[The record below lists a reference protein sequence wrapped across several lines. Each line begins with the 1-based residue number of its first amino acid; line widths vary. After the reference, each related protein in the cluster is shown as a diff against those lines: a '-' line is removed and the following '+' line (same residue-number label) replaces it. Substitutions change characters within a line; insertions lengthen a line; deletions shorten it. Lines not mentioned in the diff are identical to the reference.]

1 MALAYFAVPISGGVL
16 HTVNIRYSPEL
27 IFYTMQHAN
36 DRFVIIRDEF
46 VPLGS
51 APPPTV
57 TLSLSFLR
65 TSVAPGLVISM

>member
-1 MALAYFAVPISGGVL
+1 PISGGVL

-46 VPLGS
+46 VPLVEKSVGLLNLLKNGS
-51 APPPTV
+51 
-57 TLSLSFLR
+57 
-65 TSVAPGLVISM
+65 SVAIQGRPQQFFQIQLP